1 MGDVQPKVRI
11 GLGQILVEGGR
22 AGANIA
28 RAVAMV
34 RRAAEAECQ
43 IVVLPECLDAGWTHP
58 AAVELAEPIPGRTSD
73 ALASA
78 AAAHSMYLVAGLT
91 EREGDRIYNAAVLIG
106 PEGRILLQ
114 HRKLN
119 ELDIAHSLYANGD
132 RLGVAH
138 TPLGTLGVTICA
150 DNFPESLVFGHA
162 LARMGCQL
170 LLSPCAWAVDAD
182 HDNGREPYGD
192 LWRRAYSELAR
203 LYDMPVIGV
212 SNVGWLDAGPW
223 RGRKCIGCSLA
234 VGAGGT
240 VLAQG
245 PYGEAAQALVAVD
258 VELRPPMKGQTTQT
272 DRPAPRL
279 M

>member
-272 DRPAPRL
+272 DRLPHG
-279 M
+279 